1 MEKVCLL
8 RFFHDHVS
16 GFGHMFLS
24 SKEKL
29 TQICVERQPFNPL
42 GCSEHLEKAK
52 TTSRVSSSPAMFTN
66 IFKCVEFFRLKD
78 TLDQFRALTSVWRR
92 ETWTCAPRW
101 CHFVSVLTENRGWT
115 EIGYESMQ
123 ARSIQMQSLDH
134 WDHERKKKHLF
145 LILSSAIS

>member
-1 MEKVCLL
+1 MEKVRLL

-42 GCSEHLEKAK
+42 GCSERLEKAE
-52 TTSRVSSSPAMFTN
+52 TTSRVSFSPAMSTN
-66 IFKCVEFFRLKD
+66 IFKWVEFFGLKD
-78 TLDQFRALTSVWRR
+78 ILGQFGALTSVWGR
-92 ETWTCAPRW
+92 ETWTCASKR
-101 CHFVSVLTENRGWT
+101 CYFVSVLTGNWGRGWDRGRNPCRLGTYRCNLLTT
-115 EIGYESMQ
+115 EAVRET
-123 ARSIQMQSLDH
+123 
-134 WDHERKKKHLF
+134 KKSF

>member
-29 TQICVERQPFNPL
+29 TQICVEQQPFNPL
-42 GCSEHLEKAK
+42 GCSEHLEKAE
-52 TTSRVSSSPAMFTN
+52 TTSRVSFSPAMFTN
-66 IFKCVEFFRLKD
+66 IFKCVEFFGLKD
-78 TLDQFRALTSVWRR
+78 TLGQFRALTSVWRG
-92 ETWTCAPRW
+92 ETWTCAPRQ
-101 CHFVSVLTENRGWT
+101 CHFVSVLTGNPGGA

-123 ARSIQMQSLDH
+123 ARGIQMQSLDH
-134 WDHERKKKHLF
+134 
-145 LILSSAIS
+145 